1 MSDTLGE
8 ALPKEQARVQALVL
22 QYRDPLL
29 NGAGNVAA
37 MLMEQDLQI
46 ADKVV
51 IAGDIVGMV
60 SIYKKLKEWEA

>member
-8 ALPKEQARVQALVL
+8 ALPKEMARVRELII
-22 QYRDPLL
+22 QYRDPELK
-29 NGAGNVAA
+29 GAGDLAA

-46 ADKVV
+46 ADKEV

-60 SIYKKLKEWEA
+60 AIYQKLKEWEL